1 LVPSDYVGLRG
12 KGSLH
17 SEITWLPDDPIVTT
31 RSTLQGVAAEDAIA
45 PAIGFSSVD
54 VTKLPRPAGAYTLA
68 LAIALR
74 DDVEGNPVSYT
85 LRVTPTTSPR
95 VLASDAG
102 TTQAGTASMTL
113 PVRYYR
119 PRVRAVVLWLT
130 ASDEVGN
137 ENSVSQVVKLPR

>member
-1 LVPSDYVGLRG
+1 LVPSLDYVGLRG

-74 DDVEGNPVSYT
+74 DDVEVTPSYT
-85 LRVTPTTSPR
+85 FRVTPTTSPR